1 MWIHRYLF
9 ALIPDA
15 ADLDA
20 ATLDT
25 KYREVTAAIV
35 ACGSVGEI
43 RAALNIG
50 RYMRVPALV
59 NAGISPFWTEP
70 FVIRSAGTLSSRQ
83 SI

>member
-1 MWIHRYLF
+1 MWIHRHLF

-15 ADLDA
+15 GDLDA

-50 RYMRVPALV
+50 R
-59 NAGISPFWTEP
+59 
-70 FVIRSAGTLSSRQ
+70 
-83 SI
+83 